1 MVTHSKAPARPAP
14 PAQLNRVLRAV
25 GDPTRRRILDLL
37 AGQDLPVGRIADRF
51 KISRPAVI
59 KHLQILHSAKLVLV
73 RVQGR
78 ERIQSLNAAPLQ
90 QVDAWLAHYE
100 KFWET
105 SLQKLKRQ
113 IEATP

>member
-1 MVTHSKAPARPAP
+1 MAP
-14 PAQLNRVLRAV
+14 PAHLNRVLKAV

-59 KHLQILHSAKLVLV
+59 KHLRVLHHAKLVVV
-73 RVQGR
+73 RPSGR

-90 QVDAWLAHYE
+90 QMDAWLSRYE
-100 KFWET
+100 AFWET
-105 SLQKLKRQ
+105 SLQKLKHQ
-113 IEATP
+113 IESTP